1 MISGLD
7 PLNEQFLASIN
18 TLQARMN
25 KAQNQVSS
33 GLRVTIASDA
43 PQSVGDIFQARTD
56 LAHVTQVDQNLAIA
70 KSQVDSADSSLQSAI
85 QLLENAA
92 VLGGQGAN
100 TSTTAGGRSSLAAQ
114 VQSILEQV
122 VGLSRTQVGGVFIF
136 SGDAATSPAYV
147 LDSNSDTGVTR
158 LVTAGS
164 TGQVA
169 DPTGVTFL
177 ASKTAQDIFDKRDDS
192 DGIAP
197 ENAFAAL
204 NSLQKALQSGDTDA
218 IGAAIQSVKA
228 AGDYLNQQLGFYG
241 AAQNRIS
248 ASIDLAKK
256 FELQDQAQLG
266 ALQDADIPTAALE
279 LTQATTGLNAAMSA
293 RAKRPTT
300 SLFDFLPS

>member
-7 PLNEQFLASIN
+7 PLNEQFIASIN

-33 GLRVTIASDA
+33 GLRVTTASDA
-43 PQSVGDIFQARTD
+43 PQSVGDIFQSRAD
-56 LAHVTQVDQNLAIA
+56 LAHVTQVDQNLTIA

-100 TSTTAGGRSSLAAQ
+100 STTTASGRVTLAAQ

-122 VGLSRTQVGGVFIF
+122 VGLSRTQVGGVYIF
-136 SGDAATSPAYV
+136 SGDAATSPAYEV
-147 LDSNSDTGVTR
+147 DSTSDTGVTR
-158 LVTAGS
+158 LVTAAS

-218 IGAAIQSVKA
+218 IGAAIQSVKT

-241 AAQNRIS
+241 AAENRIS

-256 FELQDQAQLG
+256 FELQDQSQLS